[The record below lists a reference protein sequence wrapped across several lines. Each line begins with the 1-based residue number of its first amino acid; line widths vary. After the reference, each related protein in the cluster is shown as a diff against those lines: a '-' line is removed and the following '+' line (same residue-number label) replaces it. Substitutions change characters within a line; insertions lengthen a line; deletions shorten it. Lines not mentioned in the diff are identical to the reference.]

1 MKLTKETLKR
11 IIKEELEATLGEMKT
26 KPRIPNLPA
35 GMEDDFLGK
44 IDDLARKKDY
54 RSDADLMAHSF
65 EYPKDRSYSADLEDY
80 EVAPYVA
87 DMTDFDAEVFKL
99 RRSGLSDME
108 IAKAIAAKTGQD
120 WDELM
125 YDVMMVD

>member
-35 GMEDDFLGK
+35 GKEDEFLGK
-44 IDDLARKKDY
+44 IDDLARNQDY
-54 RSDADLMAHSF
+54 RSDADNLAHSF
-65 EYPKDRSYSADLEDY
+65 GYPEDRSYSADLEDY
-80 EVAPYVA
+80 EVAPYTL

-108 IAKAIAAKTGQD
+108 IAKTIAAKTGQD
-120 WDELM
+120 WGELM
-125 YDVMMVD
+125 YDIMMID

>member
-35 GMEDDFLGK
+35 GMEDEFLGK
-44 IDDLARKKDY
+44 IDDLARNQDY
-54 RSDADLMAHSF
+54 RSDADNLAHSF
-65 EYPKDRSYSADLEDY
+65 GYPEDRYSADLEDY
-80 EVAPYVA
+80 EVAPYTL

-108 IAKAIAAKTGQD
+108 IAKTIAAKTGQD
-120 WDELM
+120 WGELM
-125 YDVMMVD
+125 YDIMMID

>member
-1 MKLTKETLKR
+1 MKLTKQSLKR
-11 IIKEELEATLGEMKT
+11 IIKEELEATLREMKI
-26 KPRIPNLPA
+26 KPSIPNLPA
-35 GMEDDFLGK
+35 GKEDDFLGK
-44 IDDLARKKDY
+44 IDTLARNHDY
-54 RSDADLMAHSF
+54 RSDADSLAHSF

-80 EVAPYVA
+80 DVAHHTL

-108 IAKAIAAKTGQD
+108 IAKTIAAKTGLD

-125 YDVMMVD
+125 YDIMMVK

>member
-1 MKLTKETLKR
+1 MKLTKATLKR

-44 IDDLARKKDY
+44 IDDLARNRDY
-54 RSDADLMAHSF
+54 RSDADSLAHSF
-65 EYPKDRSYSADLEDY
+65 EYPEDRSYSTDLEDY
-80 EVAPYVA
+80 EVAPYTL
-87 DMTDFDAEVFKL
+87 DMTDFEAEVFKL

-108 IAKAIAAKTGQD
+108 IAKTIAAKTGLD

-125 YDVMMVD
+125 YDIMMVN